1 VIRRPRFHSLR
12 ARLTVLYAGLFSAGL
27 LALAILAQG
36 MIERSARQTAAD
48 ALAASGSV
56 YDRLWQERERS
67 LVGAADILARDF
79 GFRSA
84 VASGDAATIVSALAS
99 LRARADAPY
108 AVLIDMNGRVIGD
121 AGPVSG
127 RLAALQGDALG
138 DRRDAVVAVG
148 RRASRI
154 VTAPVLAPLE
164 IGRIVLIV
172 PLDAQEMRGL
182 ERLSSI
188 PLTASILIRQ
198 GPGWMDRDR
207 TIGATTPADRV
218 FTLSSAGEQSF
229 AMLKPLP
236 GMGARTEAALL
247 LAYPMDRAMAPYR
260 SIQIGLVAAGLV
272 WLTLIGIGSARLAR
286 SIARPV
292 TALDRAARR
301 LAEGERTEVVVE
313 TADEIGRLSAS
324 FNLMSQGIVE
334 REERIAHLAF
344 HDVLTNLPNRAFFRQ
359 SLDQEIARAARNGEA
374 LALLYMDLDG
384 FKVVNDALGH
394 PVGDGLLRAVGQRL
408 LELSD
413 NAFVARL
420 GGDEFVIIIGEAADH
435 STSRRLAHSILDV
448 FANPVMVDGREVT
461 AGISI
466 GISLFPEDARTGEA
480 LVRNADLALYRAKQ
494 DGRGVYRFFEQALDQ
509 QARRRRQIEADLR
522 SAIRT
527 GGLEL
532 RFQPIVGTSDT
543 SIRCFEAL
551 LRWPHP
557 IDGYISPVDFIPV
570 AEETGLIVPLGE
582 WVIHE
587 ACRVAAAW
595 PSNIRVAV
603 NVSPLQFRAPGFQAI
618 VLQAL
623 ARSGLSPSRLEIE
636 ITESVFL
643 DGVDTV
649 TDILH
654 QLRSLGVRIALDDF
668 GTGYSSLSY
677 LRSFP
682 FDKLK
687 IDRSFVINIADD
699 PNAGAIVKAILDL
712 ASALQMETTAEGV
725 ESLEQQ
731 AELQSRG
738 CDTLQ
743 GFLFSRPVDAKAAG
757 ELIEQC
763 YQQGR
768 CQAA

>member
-1 VIRRPRFHSLR
+1 
-12 ARLTVLYAGLFSAGL
+12 
-27 LALAILAQG
+27 
-36 MIERSARQTAAD
+36 
-48 ALAASGSV
+48 
-56 YDRLWQERERS
+56 
-67 LVGAADILARDF
+67 
-79 GFRSA
+79 
-84 VASGDAATIVSALAS
+84 
-99 LRARADAPY
+99 
-108 AVLIDMNGRVIGD
+108 
-121 AGPVSG
+121 
-127 RLAALQGDALG
+127 
-138 DRRDAVVAVG
+138 
-148 RRASRI
+148 
-154 VTAPVLAPLE
+154 
-164 IGRIVLIV
+164 
-172 PLDAQEMRGL
+172 
-182 ERLSSI
+182 
-188 PLTASILIRQ
+188 
-198 GPGWMDRDR
+198 
-207 TIGATTPADRV
+207 
-218 FTLSSAGEQSF
+218 
-229 AMLKPLP
+229 
-236 GMGARTEAALL
+236 
-247 LAYPMDRAMAPYR
+247 
-260 SIQIGLVAAGLV
+260 
-272 WLTLIGIGSARLAR
+272 
-286 SIARPV
+286 
-292 TALDRAARR
+292 
-301 LAEGERTEVVVE
+301 
-313 TADEIGRLSAS
+313 
-324 FNLMSQGIVE
+324 
-334 REERIAHLAF
+334 
-344 HDVLTNLPNRAFFRQ
+344 
-359 SLDQEIARAARNGEA
+359 
-374 LALLYMDLDG
+374 
-384 FKVVNDALGH
+384 
-394 PVGDGLLRAVGQRL
+394 
-408 LELSD
+408 
-413 NAFVARL
+413 
-420 GGDEFVIIIGEAADH
+420 
-435 STSRRLAHSILDV
+435 
-448 FANPVMVDGREVT
+448 VT

-768 CQAA
+768 CRAA

>member
-1 VIRRPRFHSLR
+1 MLTAVASVDPQIGQHVVAAAGRKCGRCRLRRPAAAVIRRPRFHSLR

-67 LVGAADILARDF
+67 LVGAADIPGARFRFPF
-79 GFRSA
+79 GR
-84 VASGDAATIVSALAS
+84 GQRRCRDDR
-99 LRARADAPY
+99 LRAGQPARAGRRALCRADRHEWA
-108 AVLIDMNGRVIGD
+108 RHRD

-198 GPGWMDRDR
+198 GRAGW
-207 TIGATTPADRV
+207 TATGRSRRPRRANRV

-229 AMLKPLP
+229 AMLKPLH

-247 LAYPMDRAMAPYR
+247 LRLSDGPGDGAVPLDPDRPCRGRTGLADADRHRFRQAGQEYR
-260 SIQIGLVAAGLV
+260 P
-272 WLTLIGIGSARLAR
+272 ARHRAR
-286 SIARPV
+286 SRRPP
-292 TALDRAARR
+292 TGRGRTDRGRGGDGGR
-301 LAEGERTEVVVE
+301 DRTIVGLQPHV
-313 TADEIGRLSAS
+313 A
-324 FNLMSQGIVE
+324 GIVE
-334 REERIAHLAF
+334 RGGADRASR
-344 HDVLTNLPNRAFFRQ
+344 LPRRP
-359 SLDQEIARAARNGEA
+359 DQPAQPRLLPPVARSEIARAARNGEA

-466 GISLFPEDARTGEA
+466 GISLLPGGRQDRRGAGA
-480 LVRNADLALYRAKQ
+480 NADLAL
-494 DGRGVYRFFEQALDQ
+494 
-509 QARRRRQIEADLR
+509 
-522 SAIRT
+522 
-527 GGLEL
+527 
-532 RFQPIVGTSDT
+532 
-543 SIRCFEAL
+543 
-551 LRWPHP
+551 
-557 IDGYISPVDFIPV
+557 
-570 AEETGLIVPLGE
+570 
-582 WVIHE
+582 
-587 ACRVAAAW
+587 
-595 PSNIRVAV
+595 
-603 NVSPLQFRAPGFQAI
+603 
-618 VLQAL
+618 
-623 ARSGLSPSRLEIE
+623 
-636 ITESVFL
+636 
-643 DGVDTV
+643 
-649 TDILH
+649 
-654 QLRSLGVRIALDDF
+654 
-668 GTGYSSLSY
+668 
-677 LRSFP
+677 
-682 FDKLK
+682 
-687 IDRSFVINIADD
+687 
-699 PNAGAIVKAILDL
+699 
-712 ASALQMETTAEGV
+712 
-725 ESLEQQ
+725 
-731 AELQSRG
+731 
-738 CDTLQ
+738 
-743 GFLFSRPVDAKAAG
+743 
-757 ELIEQC
+757 
-763 YQQGR
+763 
-768 CQAA
+768 